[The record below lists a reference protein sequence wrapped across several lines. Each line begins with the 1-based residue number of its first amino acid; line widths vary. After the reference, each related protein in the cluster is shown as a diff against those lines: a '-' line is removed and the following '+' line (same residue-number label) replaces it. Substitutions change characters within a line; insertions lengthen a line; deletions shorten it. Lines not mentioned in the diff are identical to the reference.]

1 MFMFLSYALFAAI
14 FIFMGPVAVT
24 IKVTGLN
31 IAMKNADILKVGRG
45 TILNRPRKKRQKQ
58 VAPLRTFR
66 TNRANVQEA
75 NAESERSEGRKE
87 RRKYWKAAAFLP
99 FLLQYF
105 NVEKY

>member
-24 IKVTGLN
+24 MKVTGLN

-66 TNRANVQEA
+66 ANKANVQA
-75 NAESERSEGRKE
+75 NTESERSEGRKE

-105 NVEKY
+105 KTEKC

>member
-24 IKVTGLN
+24 MKVTGLN

-66 TNRANVQEA
+66 TNRAN
-75 NAESERSEGRKE
+75 AESERSEGRKE

-105 NVEKY
+105 NIEKY